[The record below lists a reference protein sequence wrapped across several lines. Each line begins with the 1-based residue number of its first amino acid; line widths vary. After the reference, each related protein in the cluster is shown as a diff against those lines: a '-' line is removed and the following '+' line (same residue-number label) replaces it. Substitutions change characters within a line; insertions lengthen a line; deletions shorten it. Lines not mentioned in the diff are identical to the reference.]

1 MTDPPKLRQDNTA
14 QSLIEILRHSDP
26 ISVERARQVYCNRD
40 LNLGKIDAIGFDMDY
55 TLALYKQVALDDL
68 SMRKTL
74 ERLVRDRGYPRDIL
88 EIKSQHDFAIRGLVI
103 DKLRGNI
110 FKLDSH
116 RHVGKVFHGFNEVR
130 GEGLAEYRTQSMRM
144 TTDRYALIDTLFAL
158 PEAFLF
164 AALVDYLETNQPLVQ
179 HDWTRVFNDIR
190 YAIDLAHRDNSLKAE
205 IVANMETYVE
215 RSADLALTL
224 HKFRSAGKRLF
235 IVTNSFSLYTEQL
248 MSYLLDGVLPEYPS
262 WRNYF
267 DIIITGS
274 AKPLFFTDRAPF
286 LKVTTDGKIQGEEY
300 VGFERG
306 QLYQGGN
313 LIDFE
318 RMSGF
323 KGDRVLFVGDHIYGD
338 IVRSKKSSAW
348 RTIMIV
354 QEMEDELDRAEL
366 LREETARIDQI
377 DMEIKRIN
385 EELAFDQG
393 LAFKVDSLMNAHNPT
408 HHDASPVNGFPYD
421 IKTLRR
427 ARHQLKMSRDH
438 IRKRRRELI
447 QELIETERR
456 FEANFNPYWGLLFKM
471 GNKNSIFGEQV
482 EDYACLY
489 TSRVSNLL
497 NYSPLHY
504 FRAPRQPMPHERY

>member
-14 QSLIEILRHSDP
+14 QSLIEILRHSDTFS
-26 ISVERARQVYCNRD
+26 IERTRQVFCNRD

-55 TLALYKQVALDDL
+55 TLALYKQDAMDALSL
-68 SMRKTL
+68 NKTL
-74 ERLVRDRGYPRDIL
+74 ERLVRDRGYPKDIL
-88 EIKSQHDFAIRGLVI
+88 SIEPRPDFAIRGLVL

-116 RHVGKVFHGFNEVR
+116 RHVGKVYHGFQEVR

-158 PEAFLF
+158 PEAFLY
-164 AALVDYLETNQPLVQ
+164 AALVDYLETTQPLVT
-179 HDWTRVFNDIR
+179 HDWARVYHDIR
-190 YAIDLAHRDNSLKAE
+190 YAIDLAHRDDSLKSE
-205 IVANMETYVE
+205 IVANLDDYIE

-235 IVTNSFSLYTEQL
+235 IVTNSFTRYTETL

-286 LKVTTDGKIQGEEY
+286 LKVTTEGQILGEEY
-300 VGFERG
+300 TAFERG

-313 LIDFE
+313 LVDFE

-354 QEMEDELDRAEL
+354 QEMEAELSRAEE
-366 LREETARIDQI
+366 LREETARIIEI
-377 DMEIKRIN
+377 DMELERIN

-393 LAFKVDSLMNAHNPT
+393 LAFKVDALMSEPRSDNA
-408 HHDASPVNGFPYD
+408 ALNGFPYD
-421 IKTLRR
+421 LKTLRR
-427 ARHQLKMSRDH
+427 ARHQLKLSRDH

-447 QELIETERR
+447 QELIETERS